1 MSKRFEITILGVNS
15 AFPVHGRH
23 PSCQVVNF
31 DDRLY
36 MIDCGEAAQIQIAKF
51 KIKRNKLDHIFI
63 SHMHGDHCF
72 GLPGLLTS
80 FALGGRNEALYL
92 HGPLGIKK
100 FIDVIIDITGAFIPF
115 DLIIKEY
122 DTEEINEI
130 LITSNLK
137 VSTFP
142 MKHRMP
148 TMGFRFA
155 EVITEHNINPAKI
168 KEYNLS
174 IDEIKRAKKGLNITR
189 EGVNITCDELT
200 FTPSKPRS
208 YSYCS
213 DTVYDPELIP
223 HIKKSSLLYH
233 ETTYLNGLEIIAKER
248 MHTTLGQ
255 AIDIAKSAKVEKMI
269 IGHYS
274 SRYADTKVFLDEGL
288 PLYPGLI
295 LGVEGKTYSV

>member
-1 MSKRFEITILGVNS
+1 MSKKFEVTILGVNS

-31 DDRLY
+31 DEKLY

-63 SHMHGDHCF
+63 SHMHGDHCY

-80 FALGGRNEALYL
+80 FALGGRTEKLYL
-92 HGPLGIKK
+92 HGPTGIKK
-100 FIDVIIDITGAFIPF
+100 FIVVIIELSGAYMPF
-115 DLIIKEY
+115 DLVIKEY
-122 DTEEINEI
+122 DTEKINKI
-130 LITSNLK
+130 SLTSNIE

-148 TMGFRFA
+148 TMGFRFS
-155 EVITEHNINPAKI
+155 EVITERNINPAKI

-174 IDEIKRAKKGLNITR
+174 IDDIKTVKRGLSITR
-189 EGVNITCDELT
+189 EGINITCDELT
-200 FTPSKPRS
+200 FALQKPRS

-223 HIKKSSLLYH
+223 YINKSSLLYH
-233 ETTYLNGLEIIAKER
+233 ETTYLSGLETIAGER

-255 AIDIAKSAKVEKMI
+255 AIEIAKFAEIENMI

-274 SRYADTKVFLDEGL
+274 SRYPDTSVFLDEGL
-288 PLYPGLI
+288 PLFPGLL
-295 LGVEGKTYSV
+295 LGVEGETYSI

>member
-1 MSKRFEITILGVNS
+1 MSKKFEVTILGVNS

-31 DDRLY
+31 DERLY

-63 SHMHGDHCF
+63 SHMHGDHCY
-72 GLPGLLTS
+72 GLPGLLSS
-80 FALGGRNEALYL
+80 FALSGRLEALYV
-92 HGPLGIKK
+92 HGPIGIKK
-100 FIDVIIDITGAFIPF
+100 FINVIFEVSGAFMPF

-122 DTEEINEI
+122 DTEILNEI
-130 LITSNLK
+130 ALTTNLK
-137 VSTFP
+137 VCTFP

-148 TMGFRFA
+148 TMGFRFS
-155 EVITEHNINPAKI
+155 EVITERNINPAKI

-174 IDEIKRAKKGLNITR
+174 IGEIKTAKAGQNVSRDSSNISYS
-189 EGVNITCDELT
+189 ELT
-200 FTPSKPRS
+200 FPPELPRS

-213 DTVYDPELIP
+213 DTIYDPELVP

-233 ETTYLNGLEIIAKER
+233 ETTYLSGLETIARER

-255 AIDIAKSAKVEKMI
+255 AIEIAKSSEVENMI

-274 SRYADTKVFLDEGL
+274 SRYADTQVFLDEGL
-288 PLYPGLI
+288 PLYSGLL
-295 LGVEGKTYSV
+295 LGEEGKTYSV